1 MATLQDATVKR
12 WKSIIAIGG
21 NSSTLFSLIFWLQL
35 IFYFCGHKERE
46 VIGAELGREM
56 EAATLV
62 NKTIKMYAVN
72 TSLFI

>member
-1 MATLQDATVKR
+1 M
-12 WKSIIAIGG
+12 
-21 NSSTLFSLIFWLQL
+21 LFSLIFWLQL
-35 IFYFCGHKERE
+35 IIYFCGHKERE

-72 TSLFI
+72 TSPFI